1 MNEEYNKI
9 LANEIIN
16 TIYKTKETI
25 IGYILINIV
34 VNIVLGIIICYLI
47 QNQ

>member
-16 TIYKTKETI
+16 TIYKAKET
-25 IGYILINIV
+25 YVILYKINKVFINIIDQISKK
-34 VNIVLGIIICYLI
+34 N
-47 QNQ
+47 